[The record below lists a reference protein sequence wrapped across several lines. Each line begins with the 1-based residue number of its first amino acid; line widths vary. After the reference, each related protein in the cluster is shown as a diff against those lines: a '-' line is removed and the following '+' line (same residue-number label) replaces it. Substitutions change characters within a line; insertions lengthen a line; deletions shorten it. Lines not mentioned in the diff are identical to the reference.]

1 MREIAAACRDALGAA
16 AIVGLVM
23 FAYVAMNGGFP
34 RESAIAASSPANCAK
49 SSARIRQASVDV
61 IGEMIAKGR

>member
-1 MREIAAACRDALGAA
+1 MRNFAAACRDALSAA

-23 FAYVAMNGGFP
+23 LAYVAMNGGFP
-34 RESAIAASSPANCAK
+34 RESAIASPANCAK